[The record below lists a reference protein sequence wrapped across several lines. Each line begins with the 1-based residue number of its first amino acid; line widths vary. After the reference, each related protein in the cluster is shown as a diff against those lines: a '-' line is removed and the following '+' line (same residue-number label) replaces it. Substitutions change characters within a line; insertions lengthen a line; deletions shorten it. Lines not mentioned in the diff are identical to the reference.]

1 MEQKNILV
9 FMSDQHAPKMSSY
22 IGGLARTPPL
32 KNMGERGMIFAAAY
46 TACPLCVPARMA
58 FLSGRLPSRTG
69 ILNNFTVLPDTTPTI
84 AHAFSAAGYETVLVG
99 RMHFVGEDQRH
110 GFHHRLVGDI
120 TSPEWKPSR
129 PLLEKLRGPFI
140 KCFDELGSTQIIG
153 GGGSP
158 VQDYDQQVLFAA
170 LDWLSRPHEKPQ
182 FVVVGTYGPHFPYVA
197 PEELYR
203 YYRERVSLPA
213 GFLNPPDYLDPT
225 AKIRLARSSRDP
237 ETALRAQAAYCGM
250 IEQVD
255 GYIGAVRSAFW
266 DYCKRTG
273 ESGVFLY
280 TSDHGDQC
288 GERGLFGKMSFF
300 ESSARIPLLIEGDG
314 IPQGVRRTEPVSL
327 LDLLPTLCGL
337 AHASPPPC
345 QDGEDIL
352 SGEIPNDR
360 AVISEMYG
368 IFGAPG
374 KFPEVASMN
383 SLSRMV
389 RKGRYKYITR
399 RGFEDWDL
407 LFDLEEDP
415 GESRNILPEEPEIAA
430 ALKKELTALPGPDEV
445 KETQLVNAQI
455 YDFMQLAQRPS
466 EKLLAEFWTG
476 TKPENLELP
485 VVQ

>member
-9 FMSDQHAPKMSSY
+9 FMSDQHAPTMSGY
-22 IGGLARTPPL
+22 LGGPARTPTL
-32 KNMGERGMIFAAAY
+32 EAMAENGISFEAAY

-69 ILNNFTVLPDTTPTI
+69 ILNNFTVLPDTAPTI

-129 PLLEKLRGPFI
+129 PLLEKQRGPFI
-140 KCFDELGSTQIIG
+140 KCFDELGSTQMIG
-153 GGGSP
+153 GGSSP
-158 VQDYDQQVLFAA
+158 VQEYDQQVVAAA
-170 LDWLSRPHEKPQ
+170 LRLLEQPHEKPL
-182 FVVVGTYGPHFPYVA
+182 FVVVGTYAPHFPYVA
-197 PEELYR
+197 PADKYR
-203 YYRERVSLPA
+203 YYRERVSVPA
-213 GFLNPPDYLDPT
+213 GFENPPDYLDP
-225 AKIRLARSSRDP
+225 AIRIRLERSARDP

-250 IEQVD
+250 IEQTDEYV
-255 GYIGAVRSAFW
+255 GTVRSAFRE
-266 DYCKRTG
+266 YCKKTG
-273 ESGVFLY
+273 TEGIYLY

-288 GERGLFGKMSFF
+288 GEKGLFGKMSFF
-300 ESSARIPLLIEGDG
+300 EGSARIPLLMEGDG
-314 IPQGVRRTEPVSL
+314 IPRGVRRTDPVSL

-337 AHASPPPC
+337 AQIAPPPC
-345 QDGEDIL
+345 QDGVDVL
-352 SGEIPNDR
+352 SGKIPEDR
-360 AVISEMYG
+360 AVISEVYG

-374 KFPEVASMN
+374 KFPEVASIN

-407 LFDLEEDP
+407 LFDLEKDP
-415 GESRNILPEEPEIAA
+415 GESRNILCEEPELAA
-430 ALKKELTALPGPDEV
+430 ALKNELEGLPDPDEV
-445 KETQLVNAQI
+445 KATQLINARI

-466 EKLLAEFWTG
+466 EQLLAEFWTDA
-476 TKPENLELP
+476 KAENLELP
-485 VVQ
+485 SVQ